1 MPLSA
6 SQQVAQAAAQGAMA
20 AMQAQTQTP
29 SGTTT
34 GNVAAAT
41 QAITAQQSFIIESF
55 RGQIYISDELDV
67 QDTPVY
73 DTLTYTAGGTIN
85 TPNSALFSNVE
96 SNSGKTYAQ
105 TNMQENRRLAA
116 PEAFSVFGVRLGFSE
131 DILRADLQTFLN
143 SWAYEFWLGQK
154 NYQRANVRH
163 FSAGWGISGYTTRT
177 AESFY
182 TNGLPSMQAV
192 HGLAV
197 KLVIAN
203 QMTFYAQLT
212 NGGTP
217 QVLSSSGNGLIF
229 VNELVGLYARGV
241 Q

>member
-6 SQQVAQAAAQGAMA
+6 SQQVAQAATQAAMA
-20 AMQAQTQTP
+20 AMAAQNPQT
-29 SGTTT
+29 GQT
-34 GNVAAAT
+34 GMVSSAV

-67 QDTPVY
+67 QDTPIY
-73 DTLTYTAGGTIN
+73 DTLTYAAGGTIN

-96 SNSGKTYAQ
+96 ANSGKTYAQ

-116 PEAFSVFGVRLGFSE
+116 PEAFSVFGIRLGVSE
-131 DILRADLQTFLN
+131 NVVYADLISWFN

-154 NYQRANVRH
+154 NYSRANVRH
-163 FSAGWGISGYTTRT
+163 YSSGWGMAGYTTNT
-177 AESFY
+177 AQSFF
-182 TNGLPSMQAV
+182 TNGSPGRGSMNMV
-192 HGLAV
+192 MV

-203 QMTFYAQLT
+203 QMSFYAQL
-212 NGGTP
+212 NGTAS
-217 QVLSSSGNGLIF
+217 QVLSSGGTGMIII
-229 VNELVGLYARGV
+229 NELVGLYARGV

>member
-20 AMQAQTQTP
+20 AMTAQTN
-29 SGTTT
+29 GTT

-73 DTLTYTAGGTIN
+73 DTLTYTAGATIN

-131 DILRADLQTFLN
+131 NLLYADLITWYN

-163 FSAGWGISGYTTRT
+163 FSSGWGMAGYTTNT
-177 AESFY
+177 TQSFF
-182 TNGLPSMQAV
+182 TNGSPGRGSMNMV
-192 HGLAV
+192 MV

-203 QMTFYAQLT
+203 QMSFYGQLT
-212 NGGTP
+212 GTSSQTLASNGTGA
-217 QVLSSSGNGLIF
+217 IF
-229 VNELVGLYARGV
+229 LNELVGLYARGV

>member
-131 DILRADLQTFLN
+131 NILYSDLITWFN

-163 FSAGWGISGYTTRT
+163 FSSGWGMAGYTTNT
-177 AESFY
+177 AQSFF
-182 TNGLPSMQAV
+182 TNGSPGRGSMNMV
-192 HGLAV
+192 MV

-203 QMTFYAQLT
+203 QMSFFGQFTGSSSQTLSS
-212 NGGTP
+212 GGT
-217 QVLSSSGNGLIF
+217 GAIF
-229 VNELVGLYARGV
+229 LNELVGLYARGV

>member
-6 SQQVAQAAAQGAMA
+6 SQQIAQAAASQAVKQ
-20 AMQAQTQTP
+20 MQNQQTALQ
-29 SGTTT
+29 
-34 GNVAAAT
+34 NAVAAITT
-41 QAITAQQSFIIESF
+41 QQQFIIESF

-73 DTLTYTAGGTIN
+73 DTDTYAAGAQIN
-85 TPNSALFSNVE
+85 TPNSQFFSNVE
-96 SNSGKTYAQ
+96 SGAGKTYAQ

-116 PEAFSVFGVRLGFSE
+116 PEAFSVFGVRLGWSE
-131 DILRADLQTFLN
+131 DVLRADLQSFLN

-163 FSAGWGISGYTTRT
+163 FASGWGIAGYTTRSS
-177 AESFY
+177 ESFY
-182 TNGLPSMQAV
+182 TNGSPGRGSMNMV
-192 HGLAV
+192 MV

-203 QMTFYAQLT
+203 QMSFYGQLAGAASQT
-212 NGGTP
+212 LATSANN
-217 QVLSSSGNGLIF
+217 GNGLILL
-229 VNELVGLYARGV
+229 NELVGLYARGV

>member
-20 AMQAQTQTP
+20 AMTAT
-29 SGTTT
+29 SNGTT

-73 DTLTYTAGGTIN
+73 DTLTYPAGATIN

-131 DILRADLQTFLN
+131 NVEYSDLITWYN

-163 FSAGWGISGYTTRT
+163 FSSGWGMAGYTTNT
-177 AESFY
+177 AQSFF
-182 TNGLPSMQAV
+182 TNGSPGRGSMNMV
-192 HGLAV
+192 MV

-203 QMTFYAQLT
+203 QMSFYGQLT
-212 NGGTP
+212 GSASQTLASGGT
-217 QVLSSSGNGLIF
+217 GMIII
-229 VNELVGLYARGV
+229 NELVGLYARGV

>member
-20 AMQAQTQTP
+20 AMTAQTN
-29 SGTTT
+29 GTT

-73 DTLTYTAGGTIN
+73 DTLTYTAGATIN

-131 DILRADLQTFLN
+131 NLLYADLITWYN

-163 FSAGWGISGYTTRT
+163 FSSGWGMAGYTTNT
-177 AESFY
+177 TQSFF
-182 TNGLPSMQAV
+182 TNGSPGRGS
-192 HGLAV
+192 V
-197 KLVIAN
+197 KLV
-203 QMTFYAQLT
+203 F
-212 NGGTP
+212 G
-217 QVLSSSGNGLIF
+217 
-229 VNELVGLYARGV
+229 
-241 Q
+241 

>member
-1 MPLSA
+1 MPSTSTA
-6 SQQVAQAAAQGAMA
+6 IGTKANQAAVSQMQQGALQSA
-20 AMQAQTQTP
+20 V
-29 SGTTT
+29 S
-34 GNVAAAT
+34 
-41 QAITAQQSFIIESF
+41 AITTQQMFIIESF

-73 DTLTYTAGGTIN
+73 DTDTYTAGATIN
-85 TPNSALFSNVE
+85 TPNSQFFSNVE
-96 SNSGKTYAQ
+96 SGAGKTYAQ

-116 PEAFSVFGVRLGFSE
+116 PEAFSVFGVRLGWSE

-163 FSAGWGISGYTTRT
+163 FSSGWGIAGYTTRSS
-177 AESFY
+177 ESFY
-182 TNGLPSMQAV
+182 TNGSPGRGSMNMV
-192 HGLAV
+192 MV

-203 QMTFYAQLT
+203 QMSFYGQLNGAQSQTLAT
-212 NGGTP
+212 TANN
-217 QVLSSSGNGLIF
+217 GNGLILL
-229 VNELVGLYARGV
+229 NELVGLYARGV

>member
-6 SQQVAQAAAQGAMA
+6 SQAIAQQAATTAVRS
-20 AMQAQTQTP
+20 MQAQ
-29 SGTTT
+29 GTALQ
-34 GNVAAAT
+34 NAVN
-41 QAITAQQSFIIESF
+41 AITTQQMFIIESF

-73 DTLTYTAGGTIN
+73 DTDTYAAGAQIN
-85 TPNSALFSNVE
+85 TPNSQFFSNVE
-96 SNSGKTYAQ
+96 AGAGKTYAQ

-116 PEAFSVFGVRLGFSE
+116 PEAFSVFGVRLGWSE

-163 FSAGWGISGYTTRT
+163 FSSGWGIAGYTTRT

-182 TNGLPSMQAV
+182 TNGSAGRGSMNMV
-192 HGLAV
+192 MV

-203 QMTFYAQLT
+203 QMSFYAQLT
-212 NGGTP
+212 GAASQTLTASG
-217 QVLSSSGNGLIF
+217 SGGNGLILL
-229 VNELVGLYARGV
+229 NELVGLYARGV

>member
-6 SQQVAQAAAQGAMA
+6 SQQVAQAAAAGAMA
-20 AMQAQTQTP
+20 AMQATQGP
-29 SGTTT
+29 GGTT
-34 GNVAAAT
+34 GNVAAAA

-73 DTLTYTAGGTIN
+73 DTLTYAAGSTIN

-96 SNSGKTYAQ
+96 ANSGKTYAQ
-105 TNMQENRRLAA
+105 TNMLENRRLAA
-116 PEAFSVFGVRLGFSE
+116 PEAFSVFGVRVGFSE
-131 DILRADLQTFLN
+131 NVLYADVIAWYN
-143 SWAYEFWLGQK
+143 GWAYEFWLGQK

-163 FSAGWGISGYTTRT
+163 FSSGWGLYGFFTTT
-177 AESFY
+177 ATSFF
-182 TNGLPSMQAV
+182 TNGTPSRGSMDLV
-192 HGLAV
+192 MV

-203 QMTFYAQLT
+203 QMTFYGQLT
-212 NGGTP
+212 GSASQT
-217 QVLSSSGNGLIF
+217 LSSSGTGMIIL
-229 VNELVGLYARGV
+229 NELVGLYARGV

>member
-1 MPLSA
+1 MAGLSA
-6 SQQVAQAAAQGAMA
+6 AQAQQ
-20 AMQAQTQTP
+20 AMQQIANSQSMATSVATA
-29 SGTTT
+29 
-34 GNVAAAT
+34 VAAIT
-41 QAITAQQSFIIESF
+41 QQQQFIVNAF
-55 RGQIYISDELDV
+55 KGQIYISNQLDV

-73 DTLTYTAGGTIN
+73 DTITYAAGNTIN
-85 TPNSALFSNVE
+85 TPNSQWFSNVGAL
-96 SNSGKTYAQ
+96 SGKTYAQ
-105 TNMQENRRLAA
+105 TNMSQTQKLDA
-116 PEAFSVFGVRLGFSE
+116 PEAFSVFAVRLGFSE
-131 DILRADLQTFLN
+131 DILRSDLQTLLN

-154 NYQRANVRH
+154 NYQRANIRH
-163 FSAGWGISGYTTRT
+163 FASGWGISGYTTKT
-177 AESFY
+177 SESFY